1 MRNDGVSLREIA
13 LALGV
18 NPPAAAAEVNDVH
31 HDSRAATPGSVF
43 VAISGRNSDGHEF
56 AADAVARGAI
66 AIIAERNLDLDVPEL
81 EVADSRKALAR
92 AAAVVHGHPSRALA
106 VIGVTGTNGKTT
118 VVHMIETIGKA
129 AGLATGTV
137 GTLGARVRGAE
148 IDLLRTTPESSDLQ
162 RMLRSMADTD
172 VDIVAIEVSSHAMSL
187 HRVDEIRFRV
197 AAFTNLSQ
205 DHLDFHGNMN
215 DYFAAKARLF
225 ETGRAD
231 VGVINVCTTWGR
243 RLAGSAS
250 IPITRVGADAG
261 DEVVVISAQARGG
274 SGSFLLRWRDEEAE
288 VLLPLPGRFNIDNA
302 AVAAASCLEIGI
314 DFADVCDGLESVPQ
328 LPGRFESLAG
338 SWPFH
343 VVVDYAHTPEAVA
356 RAVAAAREISSGRV
370 IAVLGA
376 GGDRDADKRTLM
388 GEAVAQADV
397 AVITS
402 DNPRSEDP
410 LAIMAEVEAGV
421 PIHAQS
427 VTEVNRRLAIR
438 DALRLAA
445 SHDVVLVLGKG
456 HEQGQEF
463 SDGRVEPFDDRHVAA
478 EEWQALSMGQPS

>member
-1 MRNDGVSLREIA
+1 MA
-13 LALGV
+13 LSA
-18 NPPAAAAEVNDVH
+18 P
-31 HDSRAATPGSVF
+31 
-43 VAISGRNSDGHEF
+43 
-56 AADAVARGAI
+56 
-66 AIIAERNLDLDVPEL
+66 
-81 EVADSRKALAR
+81 
-92 AAAVVHGHPSRALA
+92 
-106 VIGVTGTNGKTT
+106 
-118 VVHMIETIGKA
+118 
-129 AGLATGTV
+129 
-137 GTLGARVRGAE
+137 RVRGAE

-205 DHLDFHGNMN
+205 DHLDFHGKMN

-261 DEVVVISAQARGG
+261 DEVVVTSAQARGG